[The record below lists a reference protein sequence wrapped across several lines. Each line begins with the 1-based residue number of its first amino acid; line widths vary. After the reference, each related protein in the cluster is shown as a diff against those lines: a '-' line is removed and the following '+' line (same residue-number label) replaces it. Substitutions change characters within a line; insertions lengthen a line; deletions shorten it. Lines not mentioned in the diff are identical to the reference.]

1 MQNQDARQDSD
12 SPYEYEK
19 VEPTEKRKSFVSGA
33 AVSAGAAFALFMMTP
48 AFAGDGVLPIAEQN
62 SLSQSS
68 PTTSTD
74 TSGSAVDAVATGSA
88 AQTLEIGLNSFE
100 ASSTATAA
108 AVSSA
113 VELIDPLAVDFGNTS
128 SATPSAGAYGD
139 DDDDDDDDD
148 DSEDSDDDEDDE
160 DEDEDEADDDDEDDD

>member
-48 AFAGDGVLPIAEQN
+48 AFAGDGVLPITEQN
-62 SLSQSS
+62 SLNQSS
-68 PTTSTD
+68 PATSTD

-100 ASSTATAA
+100 ASSTATVA

-148 DSEDSDDDEDDE
+148 SEDSDDDEDDE

>member
-1 MQNQDARQDSD
+1 MQNQDGLQDSD

-33 AVSAGAAFALFMMTP
+33 AVSAGAAFALFMMAP
-48 AFAGDGVLPIAEQN
+48 AFAGDGVLPITEQN
-62 SLSQSS
+62 SLNQSS
-68 PTTSTD
+68 PATSTD
-74 TSGSAVDAVATGSA
+74 TSGSAVDAGATGSA

-139 DDDDDDDDD
+139 DDDDDDDY
-148 DSEDSDDDEDDE
+148 EDSDDDED
-160 DEDEDEADDDDEDDD
+160 DEDEADDDDEDDD

>member
-1 MQNQDARQDSD
+1 MQNQDGRQDSD

-33 AVSAGAAFALFMMTP
+33 AVSAGAAFALFMMAP
-48 AFAGDGVLPIAEQN
+48 AFAGDGVLPITEQN
-62 SLSQSS
+62 SLNQSS
-68 PTTSTD
+68 PATSTD
-74 TSGSAVDAVATGSA
+74 TSGSVADVAATGSA

-139 DDDDDDDDD
+139 DDDEDD

-160 DEDEDEADDDDEDDD
+160 DEDDADDDDEDDD

>member
-1 MQNQDARQDSD
+1 
-12 SPYEYEK
+12 
-19 VEPTEKRKSFVSGA
+19 
-33 AVSAGAAFALFMMTP
+33 
-48 AFAGDGVLPIAEQN
+48 
-62 SLSQSS
+62 
-68 PTTSTD
+68 
-74 TSGSAVDAVATGSA
+74 VATGSA

-139 DDDDDDDDD
+139 DDDDDDDDA
-148 DSEDSDDDEDDE
+148 EDSDDDEDDE

>member
-1 MQNQDARQDSD
+1 MQNQDGRQDSD

-48 AFAGDGVLPIAEQN
+48 AFAGDGVLPITEQN
-62 SLSQSS
+62 SLNQSS
-68 PTTSTD
+68 PATATE
-74 TSGSAVDAVATGSA
+74 TSGSAVESAATGSA

-139 DDDDDDDDD
+139 DEDDDEDD

-160 DEDEDEADDDDEDDD
+160 DEDEDEADDDEDDD

>member
-1 MQNQDARQDSD
+1 MQYQDGRQDSD

-33 AVSAGAAFALFMMTP
+33 AVSAGAAFALFMMAP
-48 AFAGDGVLPIAEQN
+48 AFAGDGVLPSTEQN
-62 SLSQSS
+62 SLNQSS
-68 PTTSTD
+68 PATATE
-74 TSGSAVDAVATGSA
+74 TSGSAVAAVATGSA

-108 AVSSA
+108 VFSSA

-139 DDDDDDDDD
+139 DDDDDDD
-148 DSEDSDDDEDDE
+148 SEDSDDDEDDE
-160 DEDEDEADDDDEDDD
+160 DEDEADDDEDDD

>member
-48 AFAGDGVLPIAEQN
+48 AFAGDGVLPITEQN

-160 DEDEDEADDDDEDDD
+160 DEDDADDDDEDDD

>member
-48 AFAGDGVLPIAEQN
+48 AFAGDGVLPITEQN

-100 ASSTATAA
+100 TSSTATVA

-139 DDDDDDDDD
+139 DDDDDEDDDY
-148 DSEDSDDDEDDE
+148 EDSDDDEDDE
-160 DEDEDEADDDDEDDD
+160 DEDEDEADDDEDED

>member
-1 MQNQDARQDSD
+1 MQNQDGRHDSD

-19 VEPTEKRKSFVSGA
+19 IEPNETRKSFVSGA
-33 AVSAGAAFALFMMTP
+33 AVSAGAAFALFMMAP
-48 AFAGDGVLPIAEQN
+48 AFAGNGVLPIAEQN
-62 SLSQSS
+62 SLNQSS
-68 PTTSTD
+68 PATSTE
-74 TSGSAVDAVATGSA
+74 TSSSAVDAGATGSA

-139 DDDDDDDDD
+139 DDDDDDDY
-148 DSEDSDDDEDDE
+148 EDSD
-160 DEDEDEADDDDEDDD
+160 DEDEADDDDENDD

>member
-1 MQNQDARQDSD
+1 MQNQDGRQDSD

-33 AVSAGAAFALFMMTP
+33 AVSAGAAFALFMMAP
-48 AFAGDGVLPIAEQN
+48 AFAADGVLPITEQN
-62 SLSQSS
+62 SLNQSS
-68 PTTSTD
+68 PATSTD
-74 TSGSAVDAVATGSA
+74 TSASAVDAVATGSA

-139 DDDDDDDDD
+139 DDDDDEDD

-160 DEDEDEADDDDEDDD
+160 DEDYADDDDEDDD

>member
-1 MQNQDARQDSD
+1 MQNQDGLQDSD

-33 AVSAGAAFALFMMTP
+33 AVSAGAAFALFMMAP
-48 AFAGDGVLPIAEQN
+48 AFAGDGVLPITEQN
-62 SLSQSS
+62 SLNQSS
-68 PTTSTD
+68 PATSTD
-74 TSGSAVDAVATGSA
+74 TSGSAVDAGATGSA

-139 DDDDDDDDD
+139 DDDDDDDY
-148 DSEDSDDDEDDE
+148 EDSDDDEG
-160 DEDEDEADDDDEDDD
+160 DEDEADDDDEDED